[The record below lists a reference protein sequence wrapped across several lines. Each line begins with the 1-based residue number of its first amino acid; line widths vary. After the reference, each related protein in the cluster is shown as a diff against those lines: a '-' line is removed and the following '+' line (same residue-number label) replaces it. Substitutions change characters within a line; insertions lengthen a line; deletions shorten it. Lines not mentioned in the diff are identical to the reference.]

1 MSKREYLISFA
12 GLKLGFHSFEYDI
25 TNAFFEGIEYSP
37 ILNGQV
43 QVHLE
48 LEKKETMLI
57 GKFHLEGTVTTACDR
72 CTDDVNVEVEGDYQ
86 LIYKLGGEQT
96 DNEDLVVLS
105 ADAYEIDVKENIYE
119 FISISLPFR
128 VIHEE
133 GECNTEMMALLQQY
147 VVNAEDEDD
156 DLELEWDDEDFDDD
170 EFDEDLDDDDDLEDE
185 SGDSDEGDDDDDKPI
200 DPRWSILKNLN

>member
-12 GLKLGFHSFEYDI
+12 GLKLGLHLFEYDI
-25 TNAFFEGIEYSP
+25 ANTFFEGLEYSP
-37 ILNGQV
+37 ILKGQV
-43 QVHLE
+43 KVQLE

-57 GKFHLEGTVTTACDR
+57 GKFHIEGSVTTACDR
-72 CTDDVNVEVEGDYQ
+72 CTDDVNVEIEGAYQ

-96 DNEDLVVLS
+96 DNEDLIVLS
-105 ADAYEIDVKENIYE
+105 PDAYEIDVKENIYE

-133 GECNTEMMALLQQY
+133 GECNTEMMTLLNQY
-147 VVNAEDEDD
+147 VINAEDEDED
-156 DLELEWDDEDFDDD
+156 FDLDWEDEDFDDD
-170 EFDEDLDDDDDLEDE
+170 EFDDEDDDEDDWED
-185 SGDSDEGDDDDDKPI
+185 DSDESDDEGDDKPI